1 MDGLKGIPESVTRFA
16 GKRVEIVGYLFPTGH
31 VDGPEAEMWGA
42 VNESGPAPDIN
53 QTVHVTVPEGALRR
67 SLNKRVRVTGIFTV
81 GATVIDG
88 YCVSIYNLLADDVK
102 MVQ

>member
-1 MDGLKGIPESVTRFA
+1 VDGLKGIPESVTRFA

-53 QTVHVTVPEGALRR
+53 QTVHVTVPEGACGAASQARESHRHLHCWSNRHRWLLR
-67 SLNKRVRVTGIFTV
+67 VHIQ
-81 GATVIDG
+81 
-88 YCVSIYNLLADDVK
+88 LAR
-102 MVQ
+102 